1 MRRSIFRIKIEF
13 RDKVQWEKLTRPSPM
28 EKMASEIAG
37 ATLLDQRNYMDELEH
52 IISHE
57 RTYGYHQ
64 ECSRKHNLK

>member
-1 MRRSIFRIKIEF
+1 MREYRETLLTKNLLEF

-57 RTYGYHQ
+57 RTYG
-64 ECSRKHNLK
+64 

>member
-1 MRRSIFRIKIEF
+1 LTKNLLEF

-57 RTYGYHQ
+57 RTYG
-64 ECSRKHNLK
+64 